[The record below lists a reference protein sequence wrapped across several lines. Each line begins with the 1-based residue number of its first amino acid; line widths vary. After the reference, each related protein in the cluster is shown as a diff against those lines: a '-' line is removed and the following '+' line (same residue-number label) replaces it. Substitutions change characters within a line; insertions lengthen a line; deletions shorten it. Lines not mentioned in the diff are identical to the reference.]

1 MNIFYVNHD
10 PSRCAQSHGDKHVLK
25 MILETAQLL
34 STAHHVLDPDGDHSG
49 IYRKTHE
56 NHPCAKW
63 VREARLHYLW
73 AWELLRWLLLEYK
86 NRYDREHATERLL
99 MPLWPVPAGIPDR
112 GFVPPP
118 QAMPD
123 KFKHEDTV
131 LAYRAYYRQKHAE
144 GIVRYTRR
152 APPDWL
158 GLSDSGGRE

>member
-25 MILETAQLL
+25 MISAELRPELCR
-34 STAHHVLDPDGDHSG
+34 
-49 IYRKTHE
+49 YRTHQ